1 MPVPYAVLDVFT
13 GEALAGNPLAVVL
26 DADQLPDE
34 ALQKIAAEFNL
45 SETIFVF
52 PAEHDHHSAR
62 VRIFTP
68 ALELPF
74 AGHPTVG
81 CAILLGLNRLTGE
94 GERDGII
101 VLEEGIGPVR
111 VGVKLT
117 DDRSFAEFDVPKSPI
132 RHAHEYDTDLVSAAL
147 GLTPREIGF
156 ENHKPSRF
164 GFEGGPEF
172 DFVPVRD
179 LSVQRRIEVD
189 SRLFDDVFGD
199 TGHAYVYCRDTI
211 SVDSAFHARSF
222 APGAGV
228 AEDPATGSAVA
239 AFAGVIQLYDQPVAG
254 EHEYQIEQGDIMGRP
269 SRIKLELALDA
280 GRIENVRIGGEAVVV
295 ARGPLEI

>member
-1 MPVPYAVLDVFT
+1 MPVPYAILDVFT

-26 DADQLPDE
+26 DAHELPED

-52 PAEHDHHSAR
+52 PAEQDHHSAR

-68 ALELPF
+68 VCELPF

-81 CAILLGLNRLTGE
+81 CAILLGLDRLTGD

-117 DDRSFAEFDVPKSPI
+117 DDRSFAEFDTPKAPE
-132 RHAHEYDTDLVSAAL
+132 RLEHEHDKDLVSAAL

-156 ENHKPSRF
+156 ENHKLSRF
-164 GFEGGPEF
+164 GFEGGPTF

-179 LSVQRRIEVD
+179 LPVLRRIQVD
-189 SRLFDDVFGD
+189 QRLFDDVFGE
-199 TGHAYVYCRDTI
+199 TGHAYVYCRETI

-239 AFAGVIQLYDQPVAG
+239 AFSGVIQLYDQPIAG

-269 SRIKLELALDA
+269 SRIRLEVALDA

-295 ARGPLEI
+295 ARGTLEI